1 MAGENKLVVE
11 IFGQAL
17 NLKSAAN
24 PEYTSQLAEYVDSQI
39 HKVSRQSNDPIK
51 VVLLASM
58 NIANELF
65 EEKKAKEESEEVLS
79 QRADSLLEMVRRAG

>member
-11 IFGQAL
+11 IFGHSL
-17 NLKSAAN
+17 SLRSAAN
-24 PEYTSQLAEYVDSQI
+24 PEYTLELAEFVDSEI
-39 HKVSRQSNDPIK
+39 RKVSRQSNDPIK

-65 EEKKAKEESEEVLS
+65 EEREANEKSEETLS
-79 QRADSLLEMVRRAG
+79 QRADSLLEMLKRAG